1 MAGNRPR
8 LEYKYAA
15 ALTVA
20 VGLFMAILDST
31 IVNVALNAMRETFR
45 TDLSSVQWVITAYF
59 LAQAAVIPVAGY
71 FGSRFGLKRLYL
83 LALGAF
89 TLGSLLCALS
99 PRLAGPGGGDG
110 WLVACRVFQGLGGG
124 MLFPLGT
131 AIVFAAFPPAERAA
145 SSAYVGV
152 PIFLAP
158 ALGPTVG
165 GLLVDSPLGWPGIFA
180 INVPIGLAALLL
192 VARVV
197 RPDAASVPAGE
208 EPARAASVPA
218 DDEPARAGFDWVGLA
233 LSMAGAVLVVYAFTL
248 VSQTRA
254 GSVTAQNPAGAIHGW
269 GYWPVYA
276 LLAAGLAS
284 LALFGLYELRAARDP
299 VLDLRLFA
307 TPSFSVA
314 SVMTWAVR
322 GVIFGSFFLIPLFLQ
337 QFRGYS
343 AVRTGLILMPQ
354 GAASA
359 VAIVIGSRLYDR
371 IGPRATVS
379 LGMILLTA
387 SSALMVRLGPES
399 DARFL
404 IPILIVRG
412 LGFGWAIV
420 PLQTLALSSV
430 TGRALPK
437 ATSLYNATGQIF
449 TSIGV
454 SVLATLLVQ
463 HTAGHAAGLAVAA
476 RAAGAFPPPDLRLR
490 AGAGAMDDVFLIITV
505 VTGLAAI
512 VGLLLPAQSLK
523 QQGRGGAE
531 EPSAGGTVT
540 RGRAAEG
547 PSAGGA
553 VARGAAPVPVAGSD

>member
-71 FGSRFGLKRLYL
+71 FGGRFGLKRLYL

-197 RPDAASVPAGE
+197 RPDAAGGPVA
-208 EPARAASVPA
+208 
-218 DDEPARAGFDWVGLA
+218 DEPARAGFDWVGLA

-254 GSVTAQNPAGAIHGW
+254 GSVTAQDPAGAINGW

-314 SVMTWAVR
+314 SVMSWAVR
-322 GVIFGSFFLIPLFLQ
+322 GVIFG
-337 QFRGYS
+337 
-343 AVRTGLILMPQ
+343 
-354 GAASA
+354 
-359 VAIVIGSRLYDR
+359 
-371 IGPRATVS
+371 
-379 LGMILLTA
+379 
-387 SSALMVRLGPES
+387 
-399 DARFL
+399 
-404 IPILIVRG
+404 
-412 LGFGWAIV
+412 
-420 PLQTLALSSV
+420 
-430 TGRALPK
+430 
-437 ATSLYNATGQIF
+437 
-449 TSIGV
+449 
-454 SVLATLLVQ
+454 
-463 HTAGHAAGLAVAA
+463 
-476 RAAGAFPPPDLRLR
+476 
-490 AGAGAMDDVFLIITV
+490 
-505 VTGLAAI
+505 
-512 VGLLLPAQSLK
+512 
-523 QQGRGGAE
+523 
-531 EPSAGGTVT
+531 
-540 RGRAAEG
+540 
-547 PSAGGA
+547 
-553 VARGAAPVPVAGSD
+553 